1 MIFCSKS
8 YYYLKKKMFLNFTA
22 VSSKF
27 LSSCGSRKRFCQDIF
42 HKQTSAQS
50 HTYFLAN
57 MKVCED
63 VSYIR
68 FLKTISPGVLLF
80 LYDLSFQR
88 APIPSSFSLRIL
100 EVSFTDF
107 VLDDD
112 DTVRACVRMFLELD
126 FPEKFHINYEVSLN
140 TKFKHLR
147 LIQSVCQNFI
157 YILKKEI
164 RLNLSAYL

>member
-1 MIFCSKS
+1 
-8 YYYLKKKMFLNFTA
+8 
-22 VSSKF
+22 
-27 LSSCGSRKRFCQDIF
+27 
-42 HKQTSAQS
+42 
-50 HTYFLAN
+50 

-126 FPEKFHINYEVSLN
+126 FLEKFHINYEVSLN